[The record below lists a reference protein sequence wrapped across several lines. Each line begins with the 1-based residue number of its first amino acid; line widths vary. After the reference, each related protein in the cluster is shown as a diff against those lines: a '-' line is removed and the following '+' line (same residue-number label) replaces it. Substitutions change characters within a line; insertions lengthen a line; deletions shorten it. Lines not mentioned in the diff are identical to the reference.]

1 MRSGSVWYSSHFPP
15 RSYRQVIE
23 GPGQGIVGDGAAD
36 QHADYLPV
44 DVLQP
49 LPFLRR
55 FAKAFVLIQPDEVV
69 A

>member
-1 MRSGSVWYSSHFPP
+1 MTRTARRGEAVGN
-15 RSYRQVIE
+15 QVIE
-23 GPGQGIVGDGAAD
+23 APGQGMVGDGAAD